1 MVEKGIDTL
10 NTPEERHT
18 PEQQW
23 NLLPSTRLHAL
34 VPPLSYQFPRHCKP
48 ILNGVF
54 VVGRN
59 AEVVNILLC
68 LQPLPVQEIIH
79 MEGVYNVRKG
89 YMLIFWRRLCMR
101 ALVLQ
106 HVAVEGPGTLASY
119 LTARSWTLETV
130 ALYEGARLPE
140 DAQEYQAV
148 IVMGGPMG
156 VYDEAEYSFLR
167 DEHRFLT
174 RVLGHGVP
182 LLGICLG
189 SQLLAKALGARVYR
203 NPQKEIGWYTVD
215 LTPAGAA
222 DPLFA
227 GLSSPVSVFQWHG
240 DAFDLPAGATPLASS
255 PLCTHQAFRYG
266 DRVYGLLFH
275 LELTPDVILSWLA
288 AFHDELASVQG
299 TIDPARI
306 VAEMPHR
313 CVEYQQVGSRVFTNL
328 VEHVWEPLATQR
340 HETV

>member
-1 MVEKGIDTL
+1 
-10 NTPEERHT
+10 
-18 PEQQW
+18 
-23 NLLPSTRLHAL
+23 
-34 VPPLSYQFPRHCKP
+34 
-48 ILNGVF
+48 
-54 VVGRN
+54 
-59 AEVVNILLC
+59 
-68 LQPLPVQEIIH
+68 
-79 MEGVYNVRKG
+79 
-89 YMLIFWRRLCMR
+89 MR

-106 HVAVEGPGTLASY
+106 HVAVEGPGTLASF
-119 LTARSWTLETV
+119 LEARGWTLATV
-130 ALYEGARLPE
+130 ALYVGARLPE

-156 VYDEAEYSFLR
+156 AYDEAAYPFLH

-174 RVLGHGVP
+174 RVLEQGVP

-227 GLSSPVSVFQWHG
+227 GLTSPVPVFQWHS
-240 DAFDLPAGATPLASS
+240 DAFDLPVGATSLASS

-275 LELTPDVILSWLA
+275 LELTPDIIHSWLA
-288 AFHDELASVQG
+288 AFHDEFVSVQG
-299 TIDPARI
+299 AIDPARI
-306 VAEMPHR
+306 VAEMPQR
-313 CVEYQQVGSRVFTNL
+313 YAEYQQIGSRVFANL
-328 VEHVWEPLATQR
+328 VEHVWKPLAIQR
-340 HETV
+340 HEAI

>member
-1 MVEKGIDTL
+1 
-10 NTPEERHT
+10 
-18 PEQQW
+18 
-23 NLLPSTRLHAL
+23 
-34 VPPLSYQFPRHCKP
+34 
-48 ILNGVF
+48 
-54 VVGRN
+54 
-59 AEVVNILLC
+59 
-68 LQPLPVQEIIH
+68 
-79 MEGVYNVRKG
+79 
-89 YMLIFWRRLCMR
+89 MR

-119 LTARSWTLETV
+119 LAIRGWTLATV

-140 DAQEYQAV
+140 DAQEYRAV

-156 VYDEAEYSFLR
+156 VYDEAQYPFLR

-174 RVLGHGVP
+174 RVLGQGIP

-189 SQLLAKALGARVYR
+189 SQLLAQALGARVYR
-203 NPQKEIGWYTVD
+203 NPHKEIGWYTVD

-227 GLSSPVSVFQWHG
+227 GLTSPMPVFQWHG
-240 DAFDLPAGATPLASS
+240 DAFDMPAGATPLASS

-275 LELTPDVILSWLA
+275 LELTPDIIHSWMA
-288 AFHDELASVQG
+288 TFHDELVSVQG

-313 CVEYQQVGSRVFTNL
+313 CVEYQRIGRRVFANL
-328 VEHVWEPLATQR
+328 VEHVWEPLATR
-340 HETV
+340 RPGAV

>member
-1 MVEKGIDTL
+1 
-10 NTPEERHT
+10 
-18 PEQQW
+18 
-23 NLLPSTRLHAL
+23 
-34 VPPLSYQFPRHCKP
+34 
-48 ILNGVF
+48 
-54 VVGRN
+54 
-59 AEVVNILLC
+59 
-68 LQPLPVQEIIH
+68 
-79 MEGVYNVRKG
+79 
-89 YMLIFWRRLCMR
+89 MR

-119 LTARSWTLETV
+119 LAIRGWALATV
-130 ALYEGARLPE
+130 ALYAGARLPA
-140 DAQEYQAV
+140 DAEEYQAV

-156 VYDEAEYSFLR
+156 VYDEAQYPFLR

-174 RVLGHGVP
+174 RVLEQGVP

-203 NPQKEIGWYTVD
+203 NPHREIGWYTVD
-215 LTPAGAA
+215 LTPAGVA

-227 GLSSPVSVFQWHG
+227 GLTSPIPVFQWHG
-240 DAFDLPAGATPLASS
+240 DAFDMPAGATPLASS

-275 LELTPDVILSWLA
+275 LELTPAMIHSWMA
-288 AFHDELASVQG
+288 AFHDELVSVQG

-313 CVEYQQVGSRVFTNL
+313 CLEYQQIGSTVFANL
-328 VEHVWEPLATQR
+328 VEHVWELLAPRR
-340 HETV
+340 HSAV

>member
-1 MVEKGIDTL
+1 
-10 NTPEERHT
+10 
-18 PEQQW
+18 
-23 NLLPSTRLHAL
+23 
-34 VPPLSYQFPRHCKP
+34 
-48 ILNGVF
+48 
-54 VVGRN
+54 
-59 AEVVNILLC
+59 
-68 LQPLPVQEIIH
+68 
-79 MEGVYNVRKG
+79 
-89 YMLIFWRRLCMR
+89 MR

-119 LTARSWTLETV
+119 LAARGWTLETV

-156 VYDEAEYSFLR
+156 VYDEAEYPFLR
-167 DEHRFLT
+167 DEHLFLT
-174 RVLGHGVP
+174 RVLGQGVP

-227 GLSSPVSVFQWHG
+227 GLTSPVPVFQWHG
-240 DAFDLPAGATPLASS
+240 DTFDLPAGATPLASS
-255 PLCTHQAFRYG
+255 PLCMNQAFRYG

-275 LELTPDVILSWLA
+275 LELTPDVIHSWIA

-313 CVEYQQVGSRVFTNL
+313 GVAYQQVGSRVFANL

>member
-1 MVEKGIDTL
+1 
-10 NTPEERHT
+10 
-18 PEQQW
+18 
-23 NLLPSTRLHAL
+23 
-34 VPPLSYQFPRHCKP
+34 
-48 ILNGVF
+48 
-54 VVGRN
+54 
-59 AEVVNILLC
+59 
-68 LQPLPVQEIIH
+68 
-79 MEGVYNVRKG
+79 
-89 YMLIFWRRLCMR
+89 MR

-119 LTARSWTLETV
+119 LKARGWTLETV

-156 VYDEAEYSFLR
+156 VYDEAAYPFLR

-174 RVLGHGVP
+174 RVLAQGVP

-189 SQLLAKALGARVYR
+189 SQLLAKALGAQVYR

-227 GLSSPVSVFQWHG
+227 GLTSPVPVFQWHG
-240 DAFDLPAGATPLASS
+240 DAFDLPTGATPLASS

-275 LELTPDVILSWLA
+275 LELTPDVIHSWLA
-288 AFHDELASVQG
+288 TFHDELVSLQG
-299 TIDPARI
+299 IIDPARI
-306 VAEMPHR
+306 VAAIPHR
-313 CVEYQQVGSRVFTNL
+313 YAEYQQVGSRVFANL
-328 VEHVWEPLATQR
+328 VERLWEPLATRR
-340 HETV
+340 HDAV

>member
-1 MVEKGIDTL
+1 M
-10 NTPEERHT
+10 H
-18 PEQQW
+18 
-23 NLLPSTRLHAL
+23 
-34 VPPLSYQFPRHCKP
+34 
-48 ILNGVF
+48 
-54 VVGRN
+54 
-59 AEVVNILLC
+59 
-68 LQPLPVQEIIH
+68 
-79 MEGVYNVRKG
+79 
-89 YMLIFWRRLCMR
+89 

-119 LTARSWTLETV
+119 LARRGWTLTTV
-130 ALYEGARLPE
+130 ALYEGACLPE

-156 VYDEAEYSFLR
+156 VYDEAEYPFLR

-174 RVLGHGVP
+174 RVLEQGVP

-203 NPQKEIGWYTVD
+203 NPHKEIGWYTVD

-227 GLSSPVSVFQWHG
+227 GLTSPIPVFQWHG
-240 DAFDLPAGATPLASS
+240 DAFDIPTGATPLASS

-275 LELTPDVILSWLA
+275 LELTPDMIYSWMA

-313 CVEYQQVGSRVFTNL
+313 CVEYQRIGRRVFANL
-328 VEHVWEPLATQR
+328 VEHVWESLATR
-340 HETV
+340 GHGAV

>member
-1 MVEKGIDTL
+1 
-10 NTPEERHT
+10 
-18 PEQQW
+18 
-23 NLLPSTRLHAL
+23 
-34 VPPLSYQFPRHCKP
+34 
-48 ILNGVF
+48 
-54 VVGRN
+54 
-59 AEVVNILLC
+59 
-68 LQPLPVQEIIH
+68 
-79 MEGVYNVRKG
+79 
-89 YMLIFWRRLCMR
+89 MR

-119 LTARSWTLETV
+119 LKARGWTLETV

-140 DAQEYQAV
+140 DARGCQAV

-156 VYDEAEYSFLR
+156 VYDEAEYPFLR

-174 RVLGHGVP
+174 RVLAQGVP

-189 SQLLAKALGARVYR
+189 SQLLAKALGAQVYR

-227 GLSSPVSVFQWHG
+227 GLTSPVPVFQWHG
-240 DAFDLPAGATPLASS
+240 DAFDLPTGATPLASS

-275 LELTPDVILSWLA
+275 LELTPDVIHSWLA
-288 AFHDELASVQG
+288 TFHDELVSLQG
-299 TIDPARI
+299 IIDPARI
-306 VAEMPHR
+306 VAAIPHR
-313 CVEYQQVGSRVFTNL
+313 YAEYQQVGSRVFANL
-328 VEHVWEPLATQR
+328 VERLWEPLATRR
-340 HETV
+340 HDAV

>member
-1 MVEKGIDTL
+1 
-10 NTPEERHT
+10 
-18 PEQQW
+18 
-23 NLLPSTRLHAL
+23 
-34 VPPLSYQFPRHCKP
+34 
-48 ILNGVF
+48 
-54 VVGRN
+54 
-59 AEVVNILLC
+59 
-68 LQPLPVQEIIH
+68 
-79 MEGVYNVRKG
+79 
-89 YMLIFWRRLCMR
+89 MR

-119 LTARSWTLETV
+119 LEARGWTLETV

-140 DAQEYQAV
+140 DAQEYQAI

-156 VYDEAEYSFLR
+156 VYDEAEYPFLR

-174 RVLGHGVP
+174 RVLAQGVP

-215 LTPAGAA
+215 LTPAGAV

-227 GLSSPVSVFQWHG
+227 GLTSPVPVFQWHG

-255 PLCTHQAFRYG
+255 PLCTNQAFRYG

-275 LELTPDVILSWLA
+275 LELTPDVIHSWLA
-288 AFHDELASVQG
+288 AFHDELMRVQG
-299 TIDPARI
+299 IIDAARI

-313 CVEYQQVGSRVFTNL
+313 YVEYQQVRSRVLTNL
-328 VEHVWEPLATQR
+328 VEHVWEPLATRR
-340 HETV
+340 HEAV